1 MINGSLPTTYR
12 ATTHAALLRLNR
24 VKEILEQVN
33 ACGD

>member
-24 VKEILEQVN
+24 VKEILAEVIS
-33 ACGD
+33 CGD